1 MFDVSLTELMVI
13 GVVAL
18 IVIGP
23 ERLPKVARTVGH
35 LLGRAQRYVNDVK
48 SDIQREIELDE
59 LRKFKS
65 EMETAAQGVQKSLH
79 ETQASLEEPVQQLRA
94 ELDEAAR
101 EVNGQ
106 PAAQAPA
113 ADASEALPAPTPA
126 AGSPAA
132 GSPAAGS
139 PAAGSPAAGSPAAQ
153 PATEPARTI
162 APPAQNPNLALD
174 LGPEP
179 AQATAPAA
187 GGQRTRAR
195 RQARHAPER
204 QRDPGRLPT
213 RRRPAGKLHLPS
225 DRAALRLLRA
235 AAAIVAVFIV
245 LFIYPGASPIYD
257 ALAQP
262 MLASLPQGTRMIA
275 TGVITPFMVPVK
287 VTMMAAFI
295 IALPVVLYQAW
306 AFVAP
311 GLYRHESG
319 WRCH

>member
-179 AQATAPAA
+179 AQATAPATPA
-187 GGQRTRAR
+187 ASEPAPAAKPATP
-195 RQARHAPER
+195 PER

-225 DRAALRLLRA
+225 DRAALPPAARRRRDRGRVHRAVHLSRRLADL
-235 AAAIVAVFIV
+235 
-245 LFIYPGASPIYD
+245 
-257 ALAQP
+257 
-262 MLASLPQGTRMIA
+262 
-275 TGVITPFMVPVK
+275 
-287 VTMMAAFI
+287 
-295 IALPVVLYQAW
+295 
-306 AFVAP
+306 
-311 GLYRHESG
+311 
-319 WRCH
+319 

>member
-139 PAAGSPAAGSPAAQ
+139 PAAQ

-179 AQATAPAA
+179 AQATAPATPA
-187 GGQRTRAR
+187 ASEPAPAAKPATPRNANVTQDASQQEDGQ
-195 RQARHAPER
+195 QESFIS
-204 QRDPGRLPT
+204 
-213 RRRPAGKLHLPS
+213 HLIELRS
-225 DRAALRLLRA
+225 RLLRA

-319 WRCH
+319 WRCR